1 MALTKLV
8 KITDTLGWA
17 LWKINTG
24 WHKLLSLRDFSSTDL
39 QALESISHPQKKA
52 EYLASRL
59 ALYALLDA
67 YQLPYTSLLK
77 DTYGKPFALN
87 ADYHLSLAN
96 SFPYGTAII
105 NLHKATGI
113 DIEQPSGK
121 LLRVQ
126 HKFLHEQ
133 ETNLLDSEEALC
145 LAWCTKECLYKL
157 YGRKNLSFKNHIRIT
172 DIQYP
177 ASPFV
182 LAEMYHQQSWHTY
195 ELRVEKFENYFI
207 VLSV

>member
-8 KITDTLGWA
+8 KINDTLGWA

-24 WHKLLSLRDFSSTDL
+24 WQQLLSLRDFSSADL
-39 QALESISHPQKKA
+39 QALDLISHPQKKA

-59 ALYALLDA
+59 ALFALLDA
-67 YQLPYTSLLK
+67 YQLPFTSLLK
-77 DTYGKPFALN
+77 DIYGKPFALN
-87 ADYHLSLAN
+87 AGYHFSLAH
-96 SFPYGTAII
+96 SFPYGAAVI
-105 NLHKATGI
+105 NLHKDTGI

-133 ETNLLDSEEALC
+133 ETHFLDCEEALC

-172 DIQYP
+172 DIQFP

-182 LAEMYHQQSWHTY
+182 LAEMYLQQRWHPY
-195 ELRVEKFENYFI
+195 ELRVEQVGNYFI
-207 VLSV
+207 VLIV

>member
-8 KITDTLGWA
+8 KINDTLGWA

-24 WHKLLSLRDFSSTDL
+24 WQKLLSLRDFSSTDL
-39 QALESISHPQKKA
+39 QALESISHSQKKA

-67 YQLPYTSLLK
+67 YQLPFTSLRK
-77 DTYGKPFALN
+77 DMYGKPFPLN
-87 ADYHLSLAN
+87 AGYHISLAN
-96 SFPYGTAII
+96 SFPYGVAVL
-105 NLHKATGI
+105 NLHGATGI
-113 DIEQPSGK
+113 DIEQPSSK

-133 ETNLLDSEEALC
+133 EAPFLKHEEALC

-157 YGRKNLSFKNHIRIT
+157 YGRKHLSFKNHIRIKQ
-172 DIQYP
+172 IQYP
-177 ASPFV
+177 ASPYV
-182 LAEMYHQQSWHTY
+182 LAEMYHQHGWQMY
-195 ELRVEKFENYFI
+195 ELRVEQVDNFFI
-207 VLSV
+207 VFSV